1 MAPDAPDAGDA
12 MTDYDAEW
20 RCGIWRSPAFDNYD
34 GGVRNAEAIWAPSA
48 DVAVLRYAAAMAKR
62 GYALAPHV
70 AIGVRLWWARGP
82 WEYWRVTH
90 LGGDD
95 YAAVRVP

>member
-1 MAPDAPDAGDA
+1 MND
-12 MTDYDAEW
+12 TDTEF
-20 RCGIWRSPAFDNYD
+20 RCGIWRPPALDDHD

-48 DVAVLRYAAAMAKR
+48 DIAVLRYAAAMAR
-62 GYALAPHV
+62 SRYALAPHV
-70 AIGVRLWWARGP
+70 AIGVRPPWTEKP

-95 YAAVRVP
+95 YAAVRMP